1 MSAGTLTIIYILSRN
16 RKYILSKRPKA
27 RRLGGVGKFKM
38 PTVEQMRC
46 RQERY
51 SRMDSTKREVWEQK
65 EAQRRQEW
73 LELQEA
79 KRLERQEKERQRQ
92 FEAHQNKLERQTMRW
107 ILQALPQSAGRD
119 TY

>member
-1 MSAGTLTIIYILSRN
+1 MSAVTLTIIYILSRN
-16 RKYILSKRPKA
+16 RKHILSKRPKA

-38 PTVEQMRC
+38 PTVEQMR
-46 RQERY
+46 RKEERY
-51 SRMDSTKREVWEQK
+51 SRMDSVKREVCEQN
-65 EAQRRQEW
+65 EAQKWRER

-92 FEAHQNKLERQTMRW
+92 FEAHQNKLERRTMHW
-107 ILQALPQSAGRD
+107 ILQALPQSAGKD